1 MKECCKTYLNGQFG
15 DDADV
20 VNEIYGE
27 YVSSVRVKIMEATTA
42 LTGSAWQQLDR
53 VAHTV
58 KGNALAAGDN
68 EMADAAIQLRK
79 VTQLQDA
86 AQAGELIGRMQEL
99 SELL

>member
-1 MKECCKTYLNGQFG
+1 MKECCKTYLNEQFG

-42 LTGSAWQQLDR
+42 LTGSAWEQLDR

-79 VTQLQDA
+79 VAQLQDA

>member
-1 MKECCKTYLNGQFG
+1 MKECCKTYLNEQFG

-68 EMADAAIQLRK
+68 EMADAAIQLRR
-79 VTQLQDA
+79 VAQLQDT
-86 AQAGELIGRMQEL
+86 AQAGELIGRMQKL

>member
-1 MKECCKTYLNGQFG
+1 MKECCKTYLNEQFG

-68 EMADAAIQLRK
+68 EMADAAIQLRR
-79 VTQLQDA
+79 VAQLQDA

>member
-1 MKECCKTYLNGQFG
+1 MKECCKTYLNEQFG

-27 YVSSVRVKIMEATTA
+27 YVSSVRVKVMEATTA

-68 EMADAAIQLRK
+68 EMADAAIQLRR

>member
-1 MKECCKTYLNGQFG
+1 MKECCKTYLNEQFG

-42 LTGSAWQQLDR
+42 LTGSAWQPLDR

-68 EMADAAIQLRK
+68 EMADTAIQLRK
-79 VTQLQDA
+79 AAQLQDA
-86 AQAGELIGRMQEL
+86 AQAGALIERLKELEK
-99 SELL
+99 LL

>member
-1 MKECCKTYLNGQFG
+1 MKECCKTYLNEQFG

-86 AQAGELIGRMQEL
+86 AQAGALIERMKELE
-99 SELL
+99 ELL

>member
-1 MKECCKTYLNGQFG
+1 MKECCKTYLNEQFG

-79 VTQLQDA
+79 VAQLQDA
-86 AQAGELIGRMQEL
+86 AQAGELIERLNEL
-99 SELL
+99 SKLL

>member
-1 MKECCKTYLNGQFG
+1 MKECCKTYLNEQFG

-42 LTGSAWQQLDR
+42 LTGSAWEQLDR

>member
-1 MKECCKTYLNGQFG
+1 MKECCKTYLNEQFG

-68 EMADAAIQLRK
+68 EMADAAIQLRR

>member
-1 MKECCKTYLNGQFG
+1 MKECCKTYLNEQFG

-42 LTGSAWQQLDR
+42 LTSSAWPQLDR

>member
-1 MKECCKTYLNGQFG
+1 MKECCKTYLNEQFG

-27 YVSSVRVKIMEATTA
+27 YVSSVRVKVMEATTA

>member
-1 MKECCKTYLNGQFG
+1 MKECCKNYLNEQFG

-27 YVSSVRVKIMEATTA
+27 YVSSVRVKVMEATTA

>member
-1 MKECCKTYLNGQFG
+1 MKECCKTYLNEQFG

-27 YVSSVRVKIMEATTA
+27 YVSSVRVKVMEATTA

-86 AQAGELIGRMQEL
+86 AQAGALIERMKELE
-99 SELL
+99 ELL

>member
-1 MKECCKTYLNGQFG
+1 MKECCKTYLNEQFG

-79 VTQLQDA
+79 VAQLQDV
-86 AQAGELIGRMQEL
+86 AQAGDLIGRMQEL

>member
-1 MKECCKTYLNGQFG
+1 MKECCKTYLNEQFG

-68 EMADAAIQLRK
+68 EMAEAAIQLRK
-79 VTQLQDA
+79 VAQLQDA

>member
-1 MKECCKTYLNGQFG
+1 MKECCKNYLNEQFG

>member
-1 MKECCKTYLNGQFG
+1 MKECCKTYLNEQFG

-53 VAHTV
+53 IAHTV

>member
-1 MKECCKTYLNGQFG
+1 MKECCRQYLTEQFK
-15 DDADV
+15 DDPDV
-20 VNEIYGE
+20 VDAIYAE
-27 YVSSVRVKIMEATTA
+27 YVSSIGAKMAEADAA
-42 LTGSAWQQLDR
+42 LAAGAWDTLDR
-53 VAHTV
+53 AAHTV

>member
-1 MKECCKTYLNGQFG
+1 MKECCKTYLNEQFG

-79 VTQLQDA
+79 VAQLQDT
-86 AQAGELIGRMQEL
+86 AQAGALIERLKELE
-99 SELL
+99 ELL

>member
-1 MKECCKTYLNGQFG
+1 MKECCKTYLNEQFG

-27 YVSSVRVKIMEATTA
+27 YVSSVRVKVMEATTA

-68 EMADAAIQLRK
+68 EMADAAIQLRR
-79 VTQLQDA
+79 VAQLQDA

>member
-1 MKECCKTYLNGQFG
+1 MKECCKTYLNEQFG
-15 DDADV
+15 DDTDV

>member
-1 MKECCKTYLNGQFG
+1 MKECCKTYLNEQFG

-42 LTGSAWQQLDR
+42 LTGSAWLQLDR

-68 EMADAAIQLRK
+68 EMADIAIQLRK
-79 VTQLQDA
+79 VAQLQDA
-86 AQAGELIGRMQEL
+86 AQAGALIEKLKELG
-99 SELL
+99 ELL

>member
-1 MKECCKTYLNGQFG
+1 MKECCKTYLNEQFG

-42 LTGSAWQQLDR
+42 LTGSAWEQLDR

-79 VTQLQDA
+79 ITQLQDA

>member
-1 MKECCKTYLNGQFG
+1 MKECCKTYLNEQFG

>member
-1 MKECCKTYLNGQFG
+1 MKECCKTYLNEQFG
-15 DDADV
+15 DDEAV

-42 LTGSAWQQLDR
+42 LTGSTWQQLDR

-68 EMADAAIQLRK
+68 EMADVAIQLRNAA
-79 VTQLQDA
+79 QLQDA
-86 AQAGELIGRMQEL
+86 AQARELIARLGELEK
-99 SELL
+99 LL

>member
-1 MKECCKTYLNGQFG
+1 MKECCKTYLNEQFG

-27 YVSSVRVKIMEATTA
+27 YVSSVRVKVMEATTA

-79 VTQLQDA
+79 VAQLQDV
-86 AQAGELIGRMQEL
+86 AQAGDLIGRMQEL

>member
-1 MKECCKTYLNGQFG
+1 MKECCKTYLNEQFG

-27 YVSSVRVKIMEATTA
+27 YVSSVRVKVMEATTA
-42 LTGSAWQQLDR
+42 LTGSVWQQLDR

>member
-1 MKECCKTYLNGQFG
+1 MKECCKTYLNEQFG

-79 VTQLQDA
+79 VAQLQDA
-86 AQAGELIGRMQEL
+86 AQAGELIRRMQEL

>member
-1 MKECCKTYLNGQFG
+1 MKECCKTYLNEQFG

-79 VTQLQDA
+79 VAQLQDA